1 MNNKLANVKRE
12 IIGWNKYVFGRVELE
27 IKKKVAELQG
37 IQDSIASI
45 EDVRKE
51 KILREELER
60 LLNREETMWAQKARS
75 DWVSFGDRNSRY
87 FQTVVRQRRAMSR
100 IVHIKN
106 EDGILMEDPMEV
118 ESRLVNHFKASFED
132 ADKIDVGF
140 ILNELQKVEMPKISH
155 NQSLDLN
162 KPIINLEIKNNVF
175 QLGPQKALGPDGLPT
190 FFFQQ
195 YWEIVKSDMFNTI
208 HSFFSFWVSF

>member
-1 MNNKLANVKRE
+1 MIRQAWNLHTKGSRRAQLNNKLANVKRE
-12 IIGWNKYVFGRVELE
+12 VIGWNKYVFGRVELE
-27 IKKKVAELQG
+27 IKKKLAELQG

-60 LLNREETMWAQKARS
+60 LLNREVTMWAQKARS
-75 DWVSFGDRNSRY
+75 DWVSFGDRNTRY
-87 FQTVVRQRRAMSR
+87 FQTVVRQKRAMSR

-118 ESRLVNHFKASFED
+118 ESKLVNHFKASFED
-132 ADKIDVGF
+132 TDQIDVGF

-155 NQSLDLN
+155 NQSLDL
-162 KPIINLEIKNNVF
+162 
-175 QLGPQKALGPDGLPT
+175 
-190 FFFQQ
+190 
-195 YWEIVKSDMFNTI
+195 S
-208 HSFFSFWVSF
+208 

>member
-1 MNNKLANVKRE
+1 MIRQAWNLHTKGSRGAQLKNKLANVKRE
-12 IIGWNKYVFGRVELE
+12 VIGWNKHVFGRVELE
-27 IKKKVAELQG
+27 IKKKLAELQG

-75 DWVSFGDRNSRY
+75 DWVSFGDRNTRY

-132 ADKIDVGF
+132 ADQIDVGF

-155 NQSLDLN
+155 NQSLDL
-162 KPIINLEIKNNVF
+162 
-175 QLGPQKALGPDGLPT
+175 
-190 FFFQQ
+190 
-195 YWEIVKSDMFNTI
+195 S
-208 HSFFSFWVSF
+208 

>member
-1 MNNKLANVKRE
+1 MIRQALNLHTRGSRRAQLNNKLANVKRE
-12 IIGWNKYVFGRVELE
+12 VIGWNKYVFGRVELE
-27 IKKKVAELQG
+27 IKKKLAELQG

-75 DWVSFGDRNSRY
+75 DWVSFGDRNTRY

-132 ADKIDVGF
+132 ADQIDVGF

-155 NQSLDLN
+155 NQSLDL
-162 KPIINLEIKNNVF
+162 
-175 QLGPQKALGPDGLPT
+175 
-190 FFFQQ
+190 
-195 YWEIVKSDMFNTI
+195 S
-208 HSFFSFWVSF
+208 